1 METVIE
7 RILGH
12 PLLTV
17 ALLLLCILMLYALF
31 KRLLKML
38 AYLAVAVTAYF
49 GCVHFLEKEY
59 PLPELGIVDE
69 WKETVLPLL
78 PGDWNRTLLDGNF
91 SGLSEWPGQKE
102 RSRLGY
108 DGSLAFVSGVETTLP
123 ER

>member
-17 ALLLLCILMLYALF
+17 ALLLLCVLMLYAVF

-38 AYLAVAVTAYF
+38 AFLAVAVTAYF
-49 GCVHFLEKEY
+49 GYVHFLEKEY

-78 PGDWNRTLLDGNF
+78 PGDWNRTFLDGNL
-91 SGLSEWPGQKE
+91 SGLGEWPEQME
-102 RSRLGY
+102 PQV
-108 DGSLAFVSGVETTLP
+108 D
-123 ER
+123 

>member
-17 ALLLLCILMLYALF
+17 ALLLLCVLHALLCIF

-38 AYLAVAVTAYF
+38 AYLAVAVTAYSGSF
-49 GCVHFLEKEY
+49 IFSKEY

-78 PGDWNRTLLDGNF
+78 PGDWNRTLLTMAISPD
-91 SGLSEWPGQKE
+91 
-102 RSRLGY
+102 
-108 DGSLAFVSGVETTLP
+108 
-123 ER
+123 

>member
-7 RILGH
+7 RILAH
-12 PLLTV
+12 PLLTF
-17 ALLLLCILMLYALF
+17 ALLLLCILMLYAVF

-38 AYLAVAVTAYF
+38 AFLALLVAAYF
-49 GCVHFLEKEY
+49 GYVHFLEKDY
-59 PLPELGIVDE
+59 PLPELGIADE

-102 RSRLGY
+102 P
-108 DGSLAFVSGVETTLP
+108 VE
-123 ER
+123 

>member
-17 ALLLLCILMLYALF
+17 ALLLLCVLMLYALF

-38 AYLAVAVTAYF
+38 AYLAVAVTATSDA
-49 GCVHFLEKEY
+49 HFLEKEY
-59 PLPELGIVDE
+59 PLPELGIADE

-78 PGDWNRTLLDGNF
+78 PGDWNRTFLDGNF

-102 RSRLGY
+102 PQV
-108 DGSLAFVSGVETTLP
+108 D
-123 ER
+123 